1 MTNYNNANLQAL
13 HNSLTSVHPEQD
25 RSNFA
30 PKLAGDVRILLPTG
44 NTYLTL
50 NTIDSD
56 GLVWILSDID
66 GWWNLSEPEI
76 PDIQRGFGDG
86 SFDVS
91 GRILARNL
99 TLTGSVLVQSN
110 DRETIATQS
119 QSARSQILNAFNLIK
134 RGTWLIVDE
143 DEYKRACFV
152 RLSGQPSIS
161 TVNSK
166 GRIDFSIGLKAPD
179 PIKYEW
185 IDDPGVTA
193 GTSAIFGFGDNL
205 ASIQNRTYETEY
217 RTYSLQPP
225 DDILGGVSG
234 DYIDTPD
241 QANLGAA
248 AAWAVDTPYVAD
260 YSQVTYSGNT
270 YVCIVTHTS
279 SLFLPPSTYPGTL
292 YWVLASAYSTKQ
304 RGYNGKSLNSSV
316 VSVISSSPLPNVSSN
331 VVTITT
337 SAAHGFIAG
346 DSISIYNLTASS
358 GLVDYVIR
366 SVPSP
371 TTFTMNYV
379 ASDGNLTLGS
389 SPTATLVETTTRY
402 LGNVSSGGETS
413 SDTVTITNHGDS
425 DVYCIFRVVGPFFG
439 AGQITRTN
447 NKKET
452 QTMVIL
458 AGSAANSNQLLGPN
472 ETNDAVQYLEIDTRT
487 KEVHVGNYSEGTS
500 TSSSRGFLEPFVD
513 WIYLSPGDN
522 KIYFNDAGAG
532 SATLV
537 PTLEIYWR
545 SGWIG

>member
-13 HNSLTSVHPEQD
+13 HDSLTSIHPEQD

-30 PKLAGDVRILLPTG
+30 PKLAGDIHVALPTG
-44 NTYLTL
+44 DFLTF

-56 GLVWILSDID
+56 GLVWVISDIE

-76 PDIQRGFGDG
+76 PDIQRGFADG

-91 GRILARNL
+91 GRLLARNL
-99 TLTGSVLVQSN
+99 TLTGSVLIQSN
-110 DRETIATQS
+110 DRATIAAQS
-119 QSARSQILNAFNLIK
+119 RSARSQILNAFNLVK

-143 DEYKRACFV
+143 DEYQRACFV
-152 RLSGQPSIS
+152 RLSGQPNIS

-185 IDDPGVTA
+185 IDNAGSVADTA
-193 GTSAIFGFGDNL
+193 SLYSSSYNY
-205 ASIQNRTYETEY
+205 ASIYNRTSEAEY

-234 DYIDTPD
+234 DYMDSSSESALD
-241 QANLGAA
+241 GAS
-248 AAWAVDTPYVAD
+248 AWAVDAPYVAD
-260 YSQVTYSGNT
+260 YSQVTYGGNT
-270 YVCIVTHTS
+270 YVCIVTHEG
-279 SLFLPPSTYPGTL
+279 SLFLPPDTYPGTL
-292 YWVLASAYSTKQ
+292 FWVLASTYVTKQ

-316 VSVISSSPLPNVSSN
+316 VSTISSASISSN

-358 GLVDYVIR
+358 GLVDYVVR
-366 SVPSP
+366 SVGDS
-371 TTFTMNYV
+371 TTFTINYV
-379 ASDGNLTLGS
+379 AGSITLGS

-413 SDTVTITNHGDS
+413 SDTVTVVNHGDS
-425 DVYCIFRVVGPFFG
+425 NVYCVFRVIGPFYG
-439 AGQITRTN
+439 PGEITNVT
-447 NKKET
+447 T
-452 QTMVIL
+452 GQTMVIL
-458 AGSAANSNQLLGPN
+458 AGSAANSYQILGPSD
-472 ETNDAVQYLEIDTRT
+472 TNDTVSYLEIDTKTR
-487 KEVHVGNYSEGTS
+487 EVHLGDYIFGTS
-500 TSSSRGFLEPFVD
+500 TSSSRSLLEPFVD
-513 WIYLSPGDN
+513 WIYLVPGDN
-522 KIYFNDAGAG
+522 AIYFNDAGAG